1 MVVYFSVSLRL
12 MLHLCLNNIAPQI
25 VLAQVAKIDNDVS
38 LSTSKNNRISSL
50 EEIWDLYSKF
60 QLSIPK
66 TGFPGGSDGKESA
79 CNTGG
84 LGLIPRSGISP
95 GERMATHSSILT
107 WRILWTEEPG
117 GLQSIGSQR
126 VRPYWSNL
134 IHIHANQRNRSN
146 MESKPAHPCYM
157 NNCLGR
163 ARPLAPRL

>member
-117 GLQSIGSQR
+117 GLQSIGVTESDTTERHTHTHTHTHQKHSF
-126 VRPYWSNL
+126 PPTAIPS
-134 IHIHANQRNRSN
+134 
-146 MESKPAHPCYM
+146 MET
-157 NNCLGR
+157 NNSFFS
-163 ARPLAPRL
+163 